1 MGKVKVVSKNNQV
14 SVKVKSTKGEQ
25 LNQNMAELLS
35 KTEAEGFLPFYITSD
50 GSSFSAEY
58 GIAGYETAKEFFKN
72 RVIDQHTFSVFMKS
86 SVKALSGMSAYNME
100 YGNVLVSMDTVL
112 VESTT
117 GKALFMYYPADGYQN
132 GLFFNMFLED
142 VLSMMRIPANTDV
155 SFMVKLREFL
165 KHPENMT
172 WDILDEYADSIDI
185 APVNRGV
192 IPQQVYQQA
201 PFSPVSVQPAP
212 AMYETP
218 VYSQPSVYSDPVQ
231 PSVQEQ
237 NNTYVNNNQPE
248 KICPVCGMHSTTPD
262 ALFCIGCGSRL
273 EAVVNTEEQNIES
286 KEENIQVKICPSCGA
301 DNNLDSLFCSECG
314 TRLNQE
320 ADHVEAGKFDE
331 NVNLDENVGA
341 DEDEKSEA
349 SPTMFIKNG
358 RVVDSVTGTDEI
370 MNIIIKDN
378 IIEEVGH
385 DISIDETDNVTVID
399 ATGLVVAPGLMD
411 THVHFRDPGFT
422 YKEDIITG
430 AAAAARGGFTSVVCM
445 ANTKPAVDNIETLD
459 YIQKKGETTGI
470 HVMQTAAVTK
480 ELKGTELV
488 DMDALADA
496 GAVGFTDDGIPIM
509 DEHVLTMAMKK
520 AAELDLP
527 ISLHEEDPE
536 FIIKSGVN
544 QGKVAEQLGYGG
556 ASSTAEDVMVA
567 RDCVLAL
574 HTGASVCIQHI
585 SSGNSVELVRTAKKL
600 GADVHAEATPHHF
613 TLTEDAVLKYGTN
626 ARMNPPLRTE
636 DDRAKIIEGIKDGTI
651 DMIVTDHAP
660 HSEEEKAKPL
670 ESAPSGITGLE
681 TSLALGI
688 KSLVEP
694 GHISLMKLMEL
705 MSKNPAEFYRMVP
718 GSVTKGAPADLVIFG
733 EKETW
738 TVRKEDFASK
748 ASNSPFIGWELP
760 GKVHYTICSGK
771 IVYQV

>member
-35 KTEAEGFLPFYITSD
+35 KTEVEGFLPFYITSD

-117 GKALFMYYPADGYQN
+117 GKTLFMYYPADGYQN
-132 GLFFNMFLED
+132 GMFFNMFLED

-155 SFMVKLREFL
+155 SFMVKLKELL

-172 WDILDEYADSIDI
+172 WDILDEYADSIDV

-192 IPQQVYQQA
+192 IPQQVYQQT
-201 PFSPVSVQPAP
+201 PIPPVSVQPA
-212 AMYETP
+212 MYATP
-218 VYSQPSVYSDPVQ
+218 VYSQPPVYSDPVQ
-231 PSVQEQ
+231 PAVQEQ

-273 EAVVNTEEQNIES
+273 EVVADTEEQDTEN
-286 KEENIQVKICPSCGA
+286 KEENAQVKTCPSCGA
-301 DNNLDSLFCSECG
+301 DNNLDSLFCAECG
-314 TRLNQE
+314 TRLDQE
-320 ADHVEAGKFDE
+320 TEC
-331 NVNLDENVGA
+331 VGS
-341 DEDEKSEA
+341 DEDVKSET
-349 SPTMFIKNG
+349 SPIMFIKNG

-385 DISIDETDNVTVID
+385 DISIDETDTDNVTVID
-399 ATGLVVAPGLMD
+399 AAGLVVAPGLMD

-480 ELKGTELV
+480 DLKGTELV
-488 DMDALADA
+488 DMEALADA

-613 TLTEDAVLKYGTN
+613 TLTEDAVLMYGTN

-636 DDRAKIIEGIKDGTI
+636 DDRVKIIEGIKDGTI

-738 TVRKEDFASK
+738 TVRKEDFTSK

-771 IVYQV
+771 IVYQA